1 MCLCFIILTIGV
13 AVSADECEG
22 DRQAMIKECAKYQQ
36 WPANP
41 KLDPSD
47 ACCAVW
53 QKANIPCLCAG
64 VTKEKE
70 KIYCMEKVGYVANFC
85 KKPFPHGYKC
95 GSKWNILRELRWSSF
110 HTCSFDICYSSDTH
124 DFDFSDAF
132 YMLLVLFW
140 SYVGS
145 NWMVLQ
151 VTHSLLWRSDSSLV
165 VGGEAWLLHSMCL
178 ASQ

>member
-1 MCLCFIILTIGV
+1 MCLYFIILTIAV

-22 DRQAMIKECAKYQQ
+22 ARQTMIKECAKYQK
-36 WPANP
+36 WPANL

-53 QKANIPCLCAG
+53 QKANIPCLCVG

-70 KIYCMEKVGYVANFC
+70 KIWCMEKVAYVANFC
-85 KKPFPHGYKC
+85 KTPFPHGYKC
-95 GSKWNILRELRWSSF
+95 GSKWNILRELRWLAL
-110 HTCSFDICYSSDTH
+110 HTCSFHICYSSDSH
-124 DFDFSDAF
+124 DFDFSYAF
-132 YMLLVLFW
+132 YMLLALFW

-151 VTHSLLWRSDSSLV
+151 VTHSLLWRSDSILV

>member
-1 MCLCFIILTIGV
+1 MAKLMCLCFIILTIGV
-13 AVSADECEG
+13 AVSADECE
-22 DRQAMIKECAKYQQ
+22 
-36 WPANP
+36 ANP

-95 GSKWNILRELRWSSF
+95 GSYTFPPLE
-110 HTCSFDICYSSDTH
+110 
-124 DFDFSDAF
+124 
-132 YMLLVLFW
+132 
-140 SYVGS
+140 
-145 NWMVLQ
+145 
-151 VTHSLLWRSDSSLV
+151 
-165 VGGEAWLLHSMCL
+165 
-178 ASQ
+178 